1 MEQKYIRERL
11 EETCLEP
18 LTLHPFLIPVIVLER
33 VEAVITRQLRT
44 LIERSLAGL
53 EQVGRDLRGYEY
65 LARNNIIE
73 TEAKAALELQIY
85 TASIKENIDVAM
97 LTGRSLLT
105 WAREIDRS
113 GMIDEQATRFG
124 DAEGVI
130 CDRLE
135 YFLRGMELQML
146 GLKRAETIINIHRQG
161 VCLSFPFLLLE
172 SKTDCKLLDPAAR
185 GTKRK
190 HRQ

>member
-1 MEQKYIRERL
+1 
-11 EETCLEP
+11 
-18 LTLHPFLIPVIVLER
+18 
-33 VEAVITRQLRT
+33 
-44 LIERSLAGL
+44 
-53 EQVGRDLRGYEY
+53 LRGYEY

-97 LTGRSLLT
+97 LTARSLLG

-113 GMIDEQATRFG
+113 GMSEEQARRFG
-124 DAEGVI
+124 DAEELI

-135 YFLRGMELQML
+135 YFLRGMEVQML

-161 VCLSFPFLLLE
+161 VSPLSRFSPP
-172 SKTDCKLLDPAAR
+172 TVN
-185 GTKRK
+185 
-190 HRQ
+190 